1 MTSSEL
7 EKLIKDRLSDAG
19 LAAFLDERTE
29 QYLEFPDGFF
39 AEVVLK
45 DGSKLAEAHRVV
57 KSVKEDLG
65 KLGIDL
71 HVIIRAIW
79 EVVAVESAGIIS
91 GGFHRFRVTLQSGGR
106 ECTVDVNV
114 TGLAFAEIL
123 SAFRGSNLRDYGSDQ
138 NTVLAGIVTKFVRLE
153 LSYGG
158 ESSWDPLLRPELE
171 LNEWALQYL
180 TSPSPVKAG

>member
-19 LAAFLDERTE
+19 LAAFLDDRTE

-45 DGSKLAEAHRVV
+45 DGSKLAEAQRVV
-57 KSVKEDLG
+57 KSVTEDLA
-65 KLGIDL
+65 KRGIDL
-71 HVIIRAIW
+71 HVIVRAIW
-79 EVVAVESAGIIS
+79 EVVAVESAGVVS
-91 GGFHRFRVTLQSGGR
+91 GVHRSRVTLRSGSR
-106 ECTVDVNV
+106 ECTINVNV
-114 TGLAFAEIL
+114 TGLALAGIL
-123 SAFRGSNLRDYGSDQ
+123 SAFREGNLREYGSDH

-158 ESSWDPLLRPELE
+158 EGSWDPLLRPELE

>member
-19 LAAFLDERTE
+19 LAAFLDDRTE

-45 DGSKLAEAHRVV
+45 DGSKLAEAQRVV
-57 KSVKEDLG
+57 KSVTEELG
-65 KLGIDL
+65 NRGIDL
-71 HVIIRAIW
+71 HVIVRAIW
-79 EVVAVESAGIIS
+79 EVVAVESAGIVS
-91 GGFHRFRVTLQSGGR
+91 GGFLRFRVTLRSGSR
-106 ECTVDVNV
+106 ECTIDVNV
-114 TGLAFAEIL
+114 TGLALAEVL
-123 SAFRGSNLRDYGSDQ
+123 SAFRGGNLREYGSDQ
-138 NTVLAGIVTKFVRLE
+138 NTVLTGIVTKFVRLE

-158 ESSWDPLLRPELE
+158 EGSWDPLLRPELE